1 MLKRIWVTD
10 LRLGMFVQEFCGSWL
25 DHPFWRSSFEL
36 IDPQDLVRIR
46 ASLAR
51 EVIIDTSRGLDVV
64 VPDVAVDAP
73 DGQSKEQPPSS
84 ALRDTRVH
92 VPPPHVSF
100 DDECVRAKKILKNAK
115 SVVTSVFQEARMGR
129 VLEMTAVIGLVEIIT
144 SSVQRNQSSL
154 ISLARLKNADEYTYM
169 HSVAVCSLM
178 VALARELGFDAEAT
192 RKAGLAGLLH
202 DVGKAAIPLE
212 VLNKPGKLTDAE
224 FDLVKRHPRA
234 GADILEKSYD
244 VDAVAFD
251 VCLHHHEKMDG
262 TGYPEKLDSD
272 NLSLYARMGA
282 VCDIYDAVTSN
293 RPYKDGWDPAVSLHR
308 MSEWTPDH
316 LDRAVFHAFVKCVGI
331 YPIGSLVRLQSGR
344 IGVVVEQHPQAS
356 LTPKVKAF
364 YSIGSQSRIR
374 PEIVDL
380 SHVSCKDKI
389 EGVEMRE
396 KWDFP
401 DLDAMW
407 AG

>member
-1 MLKRIWVTD
+1 MIKRIRVTD

-25 DHPFWRSSFEL
+25 DHPFWRNSFEL
-36 IDPQDLVRIR
+36 VDPQDLVRIR
-46 ASLAR
+46 ASRAR
-51 EVIIDTSRGLDVV
+51 EVIIDTGRGLDVA
-64 VPDVAVDAP
+64 VPDVADEAQ
-73 DGQSKEQPPSS
+73 DGAREAQPPAE
-84 ALRDTRVH
+84 ALPDVQ
-92 VPPPHVSF
+92 VPAPAPHVSF
-100 DDECVRAKKILKNAK
+100 DDECVRAKKILKNARL
-115 SVVTSVFQEARMGR
+115 VVSSVFQEARMGR
-129 VLEMTAVIGLVEIIT
+129 VLEMKAVIGLVEIIT
-144 SSVQRNQSSL
+144 SSVERNQSSL

-224 FDLVKRHPRA
+224 FDVVKQHPRA
-234 GADILEKSYD
+234 GTDILENSYD
-244 VDAVAFD
+244 VDDVARD

-262 TGYPEKLDSD
+262 TGYPEKLGSD
-272 NLSLYARMGA
+272 DLSLYARMGA

-293 RPYKDGWDPAVSLHR
+293 RPYKDGWDPAVSLRR
-308 MSEWTPDH
+308 MAEWAPNH

-344 IGVVVEQHPQAS
+344 LGVVVEQNPVAS
-356 LTPKVKAF
+356 LTPKVKVF
-364 YSIGSQSRIR
+364 YSTGSQSRIR
-374 PEIVDL
+374 PEIIDL
-380 SHVSCKDKI
+380 SHAGCKDKI
-389 EGVEMRE
+389 ESVEMRE